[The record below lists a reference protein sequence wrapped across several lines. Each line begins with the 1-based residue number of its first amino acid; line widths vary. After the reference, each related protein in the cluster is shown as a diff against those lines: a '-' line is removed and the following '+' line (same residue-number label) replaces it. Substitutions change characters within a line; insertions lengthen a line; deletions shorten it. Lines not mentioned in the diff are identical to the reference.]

1 MQLFS
6 PKSGSLDTA
15 YNDCAVFVDDTDFL
29 TIRGPFHVCDH
40 TLVPVV
46 DHLLKPMLFVHH
58 PDDDQTSLIGC
69 GQLLVLIVPL
79 DDLDLTRVAL
89 KWLIH
94 AEISTALA
102 FSGIEL
108 EDLQKTLV
116 TADGDVAFL
125 LIPSNCVHRS
135 VDTDLQERIRT
146 VREERL
152 TFLLRYANILK
163 TSLFIKDL
171 EI

>member
-1 MQLFS
+1 M
-6 PKSGSLDTA
+6 
-15 YNDCAVFVDDTDFL
+15 
-29 TIRGPFHVCDH
+29 
-40 TLVPVV
+40 
-46 DHLLKPMLFVHH
+46 LLVHH
-58 PDDDQTSLIGC
+58 PDDDQTSLIGR

-116 TADGDVAFL
+116 TANGDVAFL
-125 LIPSNCVHRS
+125 LIPSHGVHRC
-135 VDTDLQERIRT
+135 VDTDLKKRIRT